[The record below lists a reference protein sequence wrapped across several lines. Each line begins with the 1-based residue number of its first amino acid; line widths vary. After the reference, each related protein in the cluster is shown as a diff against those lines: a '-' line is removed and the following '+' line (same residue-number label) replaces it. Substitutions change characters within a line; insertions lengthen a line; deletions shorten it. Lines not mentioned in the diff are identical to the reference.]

1 MASLN
6 PNNLS
11 SYQSG
16 LVTMN
21 KFNTSYLN
29 ESKYSQNNDISAERI
44 NYTFKV
50 IMVGDVG
57 IGKTSV
63 IKRYI
68 KGFFEESYRC
78 TLNAEFE
85 VKKINLDAMTAVDLT
100 IWDTSGSEK
109 YRSLTK
115 SYFRDAQGILLMYDI
130 SSRDT
135 FLSLSKWIKDIKDNI
150 DIQKCVIYLVG
161 NKNDKERK
169 TNIEEGEEASKEIGA
184 HYYEVSA
191 KEGVNIELLF
201 DKLTRDMIKKAQ
213 EEEGEKK
220 EQKKNLNKSKANKS
234 GIKMSEQSLNMF
246 KGDVGKISAAKKNKI
261 DVSCC

>member
-6 PNNLS
+6 PNNVS

-29 ESKYSQNNDISAERI
+29 ESKYSQYNDVSSERI

-68 KGFFEESYRC
+68 KGYFEESYKC

-109 YRSLTK
+109 YRSLTRN
-115 SYFRDAQGILLMYDI
+115 YFRDAQGILLMYDI

-135 FLSLSKWIKDIKDNI
+135 FLSLSKWIKDIKDNV

-169 TNIEEGEEASKEIGA
+169 TNIEEGEAASKEIGSN
-184 HYYEVSA
+184 YYEVSA
-191 KEGVNIELLF
+191 KEGINIELLF
-201 DKLTRDMIKKAQ
+201 DKLTRDMIKKVK
-213 EEEGEKK
+213 EGGFQIEP
-220 EQKKNLNKSKANKS
+220 KKNLNLSKANKS

-246 KGDVGKISAAKKNKI
+246 KSDVGKLNTAKKNQR